1 MRSAGIPR
9 AVHLRLPSRD
19 GKREPNELS
28 SLLRVS
34 CQLFGVGGGGE
45 EESLHV
51 RLALG

>member
-9 AVHLRLPSRD
+9 AMHLRLPSRD

-34 CQLFGVGGGGE
+34 CQLFGGE
-45 EESLHV
+45 VKRSLCTCAW
-51 RLALG
+51 L

>member
-9 AVHLRLPSRD
+9 AMHLRLPSRD

-34 CQLFGVGGGGE
+34 CQLFGGGGE

-51 RLALG
+51 RLALGQ